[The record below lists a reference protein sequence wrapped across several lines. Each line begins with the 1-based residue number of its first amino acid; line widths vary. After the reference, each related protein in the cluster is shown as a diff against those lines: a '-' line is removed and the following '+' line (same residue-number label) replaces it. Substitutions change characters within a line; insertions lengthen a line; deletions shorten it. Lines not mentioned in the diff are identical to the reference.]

1 MFNPVIVPVYPAG
14 LVRSKVPLVPAKVTP
29 AEVAASS
36 SRIVPAV
43 FAMLSATVL
52 GTDPCRSR
60 LWPPAAVMVPVPE
73 MVVAAATVPNI
84 VNLPPPASTMLPPV
98 VFSAALIVRL
108 PEALLT
114 SSV

>member
-1 MFNPVIVPVYPAG
+1 
-14 LVRSKVPLVPAKVTP
+14 LVPAKVTP

-60 LWPPAAVMVPVPE
+60 VWPPAAVMVPVPE
-73 MVVAAATVPNI
+73 MVVAADTVPNI
-84 VNLPPPASTMLPPV
+84 VSLPPPTNKMPPPV
-98 VFSAALIVRL
+98 VLSTALMVRL
-108 PEALLT
+108 PAT
-114 SSV
+114 PMASV